1 MIIKY
6 FDTDY
11 MTYKEDEILF
21 VGSIDECIEYLLD
34 NWVDADDNNHL
45 YYAFNTQDEFKRLI
59 INQYRR

>member
-21 VGSIDECIEYLLD
+21 IGSIDECIEYLLD
-34 NWVDADDNNHL
+34 NWVDADDNNPL

-59 INQYRR
+59 IKQYKY